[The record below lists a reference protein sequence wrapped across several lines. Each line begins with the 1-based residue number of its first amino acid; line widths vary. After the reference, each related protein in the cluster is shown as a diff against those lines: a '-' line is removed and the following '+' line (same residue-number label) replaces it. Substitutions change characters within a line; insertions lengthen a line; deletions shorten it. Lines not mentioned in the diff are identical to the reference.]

1 MQYQFDGDNRLH
13 GGAEDAFAMPQRTK
27 QMGGIEQRL
36 KIFIEDYVYTYL
48 HQYGRSGG
56 GKEKLAALVGK
67 YYEVEGQRVLVISGA
82 IQGKET
88 VQENGAEC
96 FSDETWE
103 YIGGQLQ
110 QYFQGMTVVGWAH
123 FQPGFGVFLTP
134 RDERFHLEYF
144 KESWQVLFMLDTMDK
159 LNAFYLYN
167 EDGTGLQQAR
177 GYFVYYDRNRR
188 MQEYMLANSI
198 AQPKA
203 PAEEEEPMA
212 QSDGGRR
219 KRPEAR
225 MDAAKQIRSVLQ
237 RRERTAR
244 RAKREH
250 DLVLAAV
257 SGVLC
262 VVCICMG
269 LAMMQSIGRLQTV
282 EQELTA
288 MRTSYQSLAED
299 MQDAKTVFA
308 MQATQVVEEKKE
320 TKKKYTVEG
329 GDSLGF
335 ISRKFYGDNSG
346 ISRIMEANGL
356 TDADMIFAGQT
367 LWIPME

>member
-1 MQYQFDGDNRLH
+1 MQYQFDGDHTLH
-13 GGAEDAFAMPQRTK
+13 GREEGTFAMPQRTK

-36 KIFIEDYVYTYL
+36 KIFVEDYVYTYL
-48 HQYGRSGG
+48 HQYGRSRG

-82 IQGKET
+82 IRGKET
-88 VQENGAEC
+88 VQKNGAEY

-110 QYFQGMTVVGWAH
+110 QYFPGMMVVGWVH
-123 FQPGFGVFLTP
+123 CQPGFGVFLTP
-134 RDERFHLEYF
+134 RDEEFHREYF
-144 KESWQVLFMLDTMDK
+144 KESWQVLFMLDTVDK
-159 LNAFYLYN
+159 PDAFYLYN

-203 PAEEEEPMA
+203 PAEEETPMA
-212 QSDGGRR
+212 QPEDGRR
-219 KRPEAR
+219 KRLEAR
-225 MDAAKQIRSVLQ
+225 VDAAKQIRGVLQ
-237 RRERTAR
+237 RRERTAK

-250 DLVLAAV
+250 DLLLATV

-262 VVCICMG
+262 VVCVCMG

-282 EQELTA
+282 EQELTE
-288 MRTSYQSLAED
+288 MRSSYQLLAED

-308 MQATQVVEEKKE
+308 VQQVPEEKKE
-320 TKKKYTVEG
+320 TKKKYTVES

-346 ISRIMEANGL
+346 IRKIMEANGL
-356 TDADMIFAGQT
+356 TNADMIFAGQT